1 MEKFLKEILSM
12 NSKNRLSS
20 HLIIL
25 IYTLNNIDLN
35 SKNIGYYSGGFIR
48 RTFTFNIDKYYNTSK
63 DIEIDVALLIGY
75 LDILE
80 NNLKIITNKY
90 KVEKN
95 IFKIYYT
102 INYPLQIC
110 YTKIINYYKANI
122 AN

>member
-1 MEKFLKEILSM
+1 M

-35 SKNIGYYSGGFIR
+35 LKNIGYYSRGFIR

-63 DIEIDVALLIGY
+63 DIEIDVDLLIVY

-90 KVEKN
+90 KPN
-95 IFKIYYT
+95 TRKI
-102 INYPLQIC
+102 
-110 YTKIINYYKANI
+110 
-122 AN
+122 

>member
-35 SKNIGYYSGGFIR
+35 LKNIGYYSRGFIR

-63 DIEIDVALLIGY
+63 DIEIDVDLFIVY

-90 KVEKN
+90 KPN
-95 IFKIYYT
+95 TRKI
-102 INYPLQIC
+102 
-110 YTKIINYYKANI
+110 
-122 AN
+122 

>member
-1 MEKFLKEILSM
+1 MIKKLNI
-12 NSKNRLSS
+12 NR
-20 HLIIL
+20 HNRTYCHIIIL

-35 SKNIGYYSGGFIR
+35 LKNIGYYSRGFIR
-48 RTFTFNIDKYYNTSK
+48 RAFTFNIDKYYNTSK
-63 DIEIDVALLIGY
+63 DIEIDLDLLIDY

-102 INYPLQIC
+102 INYPLKI
-110 YTKIINYYKANI
+110 YTKIMNYYKANI

>member
-35 SKNIGYYSGGFIR
+35 SKNIGYYSRGFIR
-48 RTFTFNIDKYYNTSK
+48 RAFTFNIDRYCNTSK
-63 DIEIDVALLIGY
+63 DIEIDIDLLIKY
-75 LDILE
+75 LDFLE

-90 KVEKN
+90 KVEKKYIQTLLHN
-95 IFKIYYT
+95 QLSFKNMLHK
-102 INYPLQIC
+102 NYELL
-110 YTKIINYYKANI
+110 
-122 AN
+122 